1 MRKIYIVGVASALSA
16 MAAFPVTASANERT
30 WTGAAIGAGA
40 GALVAGPVGA
50 VVGGGVG
57 AVVGGPRIHHV
68 HRHCWH
74 DRDGYRHCRRHY

>member
-1 MRKIYIVGVASALSA
+1 MRRIYIVGFASALSA

-40 GALVAGPVGA
+40 GAVVAGPVGA

-57 AVVGGPRIHHV
+57 AVVGGPRLTHY
-68 HRHCWH
+68 RHCWH
-74 DRDGYRHCRRHY
+74 DSRGHRHCRRH